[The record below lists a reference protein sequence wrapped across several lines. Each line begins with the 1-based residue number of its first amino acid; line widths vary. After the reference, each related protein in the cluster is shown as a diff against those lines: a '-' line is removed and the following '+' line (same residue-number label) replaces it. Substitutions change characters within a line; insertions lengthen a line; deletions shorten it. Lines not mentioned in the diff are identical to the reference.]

1 MLFSTFKCL
10 PDHMRK
16 IVVYTM
22 ALFLISC
29 DFIFFKSPQEKTEIN
44 YGATVESLAVEF
56 NLPAEFLKALI
67 VLECSGRKKVP
78 SRYEKHVFKR
88 LQKVRD
94 GKRKRYEHIKPSDL
108 HDATD
113 AALRNLSSSWG
124 PFQLMGYK
132 CLKLGIKVQDLRG
145 DESLYWA
152 IKWINEEY
160 GNYLRQGRY
169 EEAFRIHNT
178 GSRNGKTHDPNYVSN
193 GMRYI
198 QYFNK

>member
-1 MLFSTFKCL
+1 
-10 PDHMRK
+10 MRK